1 MKAATCGAILFST
14 LWPAADYVAV
24 GQGDNTG

>member
-1 MKAATCGAILFST
+1 MKPANRGAILFST
-14 LWPAADYVAV
+14 LWPAADHPGA